1 MKHSK
6 FSVFWLI
13 AALSVSIHTASGQ
26 MINATAQNASPR
38 VVTSRVAPAAKP
50 IVNTSSASR
59 VAARPTSFN
68 PRTFNAGAPRMISQ
82 PGVNLRANNP
92 PVAPLNPALATMRVQ
107 RSARHAELEPIR
119 VDPATRQTELRTV
132 AAIRERHGVGKENR
146 TLAAIDAQR
155 HRTPHDPAM
164 TGHRPHPH
172 GSPDDPA
179 KTKWRNKNDR
189 SFFNAFHRHRHE
201 WHDRDWWHGH
211 CETIVFVNTGYY
223 FLDGNYWYP
232 ALGYDQLNNYSDYD
246 GPIYTYGNLLPDEV
260 IANVQVA
267 LQDAGYYSG
276 PITGSLSGETR
287 AALANFQRDYGL
299 PINGSIDEPTVETLG
314 LYDSGPYQVYDVPN
328 SN

>member
-6 FSVFWLI
+6 FSVFGLI

-107 RSARHAELEPIR
+107 KSARHAELEPIR
-119 VDPATRQTELRTV
+119 VDPVTRQTELRTL
-132 AAIRERHGVGKENR
+132 ATMRERHGAGKENR

-164 TGHRPHPH
+164 TGRRPHPH
-172 GSPDDPA
+172 GSPGDPA

-232 ALGYDQLNNYSDYD
+232 ALGYDPLNNYSDYD

-299 PINGSIDEPTVETLG
+299 SINGSIDEPTVETLG